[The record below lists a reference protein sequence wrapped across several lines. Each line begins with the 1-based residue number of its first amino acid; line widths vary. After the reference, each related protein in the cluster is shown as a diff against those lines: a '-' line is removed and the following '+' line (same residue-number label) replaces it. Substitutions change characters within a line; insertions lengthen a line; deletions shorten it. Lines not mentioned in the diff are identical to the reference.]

1 MIISLIVEIVMKI
14 SGFVLYVINIGQ
26 GNYMCGN
33 LIFRMLLGHL
43 VGDYFLQNN
52 WMAMNKSKH
61 KGLGWFTCFIHCII
75 YTIAV
80 CTFMLNFS
88 PVWILIV
95 FLSHF
100 IIDKFGI
107 PDKYLKLIKGRSLEV
122 FLQEEENKIYT
133 PHIGL
138 RAGFN
143 TFVYIMVDNGMHIIL
158 MYFGYLIFM
167 GR

>member
-1 MIISLIVEIVMKI
+1 MKI

-107 PDKYLKLIKGRSLEV
+107 PDKYLKLIKG
-122 FLQEEENKIYT
+122 
-133 PHIGL
+133 GL